1 MEINKE
7 ILQIIVAIIQ
17 IVGVPLFIWGIRKL
31 TQIHRSVKLNNYKHT
46 ALVQS
51 LSKQYGNGDFKIDYE
66 KNLEQLK
73 SDYKFIYKE

>member
-7 ILQIIVAIIQ
+7 ILQMILVIIQ
-17 IVGVPLFIWGIRKL
+17 IVGIPLFVWVIRKL

-51 LSKQYGNGDFKIDYE
+51 LSKQYGNGEFKKDYD

-73 SDYKFIYKE
+73 SDYNFIYKE